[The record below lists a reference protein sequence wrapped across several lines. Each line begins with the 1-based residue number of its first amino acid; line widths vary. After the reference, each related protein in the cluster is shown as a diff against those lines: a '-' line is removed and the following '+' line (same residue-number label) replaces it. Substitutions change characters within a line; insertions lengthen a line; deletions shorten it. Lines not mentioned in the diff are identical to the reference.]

1 MVKQSAVSFF
11 PLSFSSYIFLHVF
24 FYGMSHQA
32 TGAELI
38 ALTLKHLGVRV
49 IFGIV
54 GIPVVEIAD
63 ACQAHSIRF
72 IGFRNEQSAAYA
84 ASVYGFLSGEPGVC
98 LTVGGP
104 GVVHGLAGLLN
115 AQLNCWP
122 MVLLAGSCDTDQV
135 DMGAFQELDQVE
147 VCRPYCKYAARPS
160 SVDKIP
166 FVLEKA
172 IRTAAAGRPG
182 PTYVDLPADYIQ
194 YAIKDRNAIAPL
206 LPQHRLIAP
215 RSQADPAAIAQAA
228 AWLRDARRPLIV
240 IGKGAAY
247 ARAEDELRQWVE
259 QLGVPFLPTP
269 MGKGVLPDNH
279 PLCVSAA
286 RSKALKEADVVVLV
300 GARLNWILHYG
311 AAPRWAE
318 NVKYIHLDVHP
329 EEVGNNGA
337 HTAALVGDL
346 RLSLKQLLEFA
357 PTTGIDPAYLSGL
370 QAKAKGNVT
379 KMLQLGKQGD
389 DQAVL
394 NYHTAFTVIK
404 DILPT
409 QGIIYISEGANTMDI
424 GRSYFDVQ
432 VPRHR
437 LDAGTGA
444 TMGVGMGYAIAAQVY
459 YPDHRIVSIV
469 GDSAFG
475 FSAMELETAV
485 RSNIPL
491 LIIVINNNGIYHGL
505 DEKDYEAS
513 RETQSLPSTSLS
525 PETRYDLIAEAC
537 GGKGWLV
544 RNRVELAKALKESL
558 TLTKETCVINVLIA
572 PGGRKKLSFGWMN
585 SAQKAK
591 I

>member
-1 MVKQSAVSFF
+1 
-11 PLSFSSYIFLHVF
+11 
-24 FYGMSHQA
+24 MSQ
-32 TGAELI
+32 TQLPPPSGAELI
-38 ALTLKHLGVRV
+38 ATSLKQQGVDT

-63 ACQAHSIRF
+63 ACQAQGLRF

-84 ASVYGFLSGEPGVC
+84 ASAYGYLSGRPGVC

-122 MVLLAGSCDTDQV
+122 MVMLSGSCDTDQV

-147 VCRPYCKYAARPS
+147 ACRSYCKYAARPT

-166 FVLEKA
+166 FVIEKA
-172 IRTAAAGRPG
+172 IRTAMVGRPG

-194 YAIKDRNAIAPL
+194 YPIQERSSIQSLQLPKFNSSIK
-206 LPQHRLIAP
+206 
-215 RSQADPAAIAQAA
+215 SQADPQSIQQALD
-228 AWLRDARRPLIV
+228 WLKQAKQPLIV

-247 ARAEDELRQWVE
+247 ARVVSDH
-259 QLGVPFLPTP
+259 
-269 MGKGVLPDNH
+269 H

-286 RSKALKEADVVVLV
+286 RSKALKEADVVLLV

-311 AAPRWAE
+311 QSPKWSS
-318 NVKYIHLDVHP
+318 NVRYIQIDIHP
-329 EEVGNNGA
+329 EEIGNNGVTTLPLA
-337 HTAALVGDL
+337 GDIQLVL
-346 RLSLKQLLEFA
+346 QQLLHSKQQLV
-357 PTTGIDPAYLSGL
+357 PLSRSANPYVGGL
-370 QAKAKGNVT
+370 LDKVKQNVT
-379 KMLQLGKQGD
+379 KSQASGRNGSD
-389 DQAVL
+389 SAVL
-394 NYHTAFTVIK
+394 TYQTAFTVIK

-409 QGIIYISEGANTMDI
+409 KDVVYVSEGANTMDI
-424 GRSYFDVQ
+424 ARSFFDVYE
-432 VPRHR
+432 PRRR

-444 TMGVGMGYAIAAQVY
+444 TMGVGMGYAIAAQCYRPSDLV
-459 YPDHRIVSIV
+459 VSIV

-475 FSAMELETAV
+475 FSAMELETAI
-485 RSNIPL
+485 RSKIPL

-505 DEKDYEAS
+505 DPADYDTS
-513 RETQSLPSTSLS
+513 RDNNILPSTSLS
-525 PETRYDLIAEAC
+525 PETRYDMIAEAC

-544 RNRVELAKALKESL
+544 KNRVELANALTNAL
-558 TLTKETCVINVLIA
+558 ALRNETCVINVMIA

-585 SAQKAK
+585 KAQKAK

>member
-1 MVKQSAVSFF
+1 
-11 PLSFSSYIFLHVF
+11 
-24 FYGMSHQA
+24 MSQ
-32 TGAELI
+32 TQLPPPSGAELI
-38 ALTLKHLGVRV
+38 ATSLKQQGVDT

-63 ACQAHSIRF
+63 ACQAQGIRF

-84 ASVYGFLSGEPGVC
+84 ASAYGYLSGRPGIC

-122 MVLLAGSCDTDQV
+122 MVMLSGSCDTDQV

-147 VCRPYCKYAARPS
+147 ACRSYCKYAARPT

-166 FVLEKA
+166 FVIEKA
-172 IRTAAAGRPG
+172 IRTSMVGRPG

-194 YAIKDRNAIAPL
+194 YPIRERSSIQALQLPKFNSSIK
-206 LPQHRLIAP
+206 
-215 RSQADPAAIAQAA
+215 SQADPQSIQQALD
-228 AWLRDARRPLIV
+228 WLKQAKQPLIV

-247 ARAEDELRQWVE
+247 ARSEKELN
-259 QLGVPFLPTP
+259 QLVDHTQIPFLPTP
-269 MGKGVLPDNH
+269 MGKGVVSDHH

-286 RSKALKEADVVVLV
+286 RSKALKEADVVLLV

-311 AAPRWAE
+311 QSPKWSS
-318 NVKYIHLDVHP
+318 NVRYIQIDIHP
-329 EEVGNNGA
+329 EEIGNNGVITLPLA
-337 HTAALVGDL
+337 GDIQLVL
-346 RLSLKQLLEFA
+346 QQLLVSKQQLV
-357 PTTGIDPAYLSGL
+357 PLSRSTNPYVGGL
-370 QAKAKGNVT
+370 LDKVKQNVAKSQASGRNGT
-379 KMLQLGKQGD
+379 D
-389 DQAVL
+389 SAVL
-394 NYHTAFTVIK
+394 TYQTAFTVIK

-409 QGIIYISEGANTMDI
+409 KDVVYVSEGANTMDI
-424 GRSYFDVQ
+424 ARSFFDVYE
-432 VPRHR
+432 PRRR

-444 TMGVGMGYAIAAQVY
+444 TMGVGMGYAIAAQCYHPSDLV
-459 YPDHRIVSIV
+459 VSIV

-475 FSAMELETAV
+475 FSAMELETAI
-485 RSNIPL
+485 RSKIPL

-505 DEKDYEAS
+505 DPADYDTS
-513 RETQSLPSTSLS
+513 RDNNILPSTSLS
-525 PETRYDLIAEAC
+525 PETRYDMIAEAC

-544 RNRVELAKALKESL
+544 KNRVELANALTNAL
-558 TLTKETCVINVLIA
+558 ALRNETCVINVMIA

-585 SAQKAK
+585 KAQKAK